1 MAETVTLAEAVRELV
16 HDGDTVALEGFTHL
30 IPNAVGHELIRQ
42 GLRDLTLVRMTPD
55 VIYDQLIGMG
65 AARKLVF
72 SWGGN
77 PGVGS
82 LHRFRDAVEHGWP
95 LPLELEEHSPR
106 AEQHHTGYLMSVY
119 EERGLLV
126 FRTA

>member
-30 IPNAVGHELIRQ
+30 ISNGAGHELIRQ
-42 GLRDLTLVRMTPD
+42 GLRDLTFVRMTPD

-77 PGVGS
+77 PGLARCTV
-82 LHRFRDAVEHGWP
+82 
-95 LPLELEEHSPR
+95 
-106 AEQHHTGYLMSVY
+106 SVT
-119 EERGLLV
+119 RSSTAGLC
-126 FRTA
+126 RSSWRSTRPGPNNTTPAT